1 MSEEYPV
8 IIDSKTVGTLT
19 VTHAGLTTEF
29 LARCSDPG
37 RLIRLSVY
45 GEGGEGYLGV
55 MEPMGGA
62 LTLCRRLSRAA
73 MARFPEPIAY
83 ASEAGAEHAPAPA
96 PVPPREEKPPPRR
109 DRSRGG
115 GQTDLLWYAVGDGSL
130 FTVSGGRGY
139 RAIPMAAWGLPLERA
154 VEKRL
159 IDGVE
164 YAVFPLEE
172 GRI

>member
-1 MSEEYPV
+1 MSEEYPI
-8 IIDSKTVGTLT
+8 IIDSRTAGTLT
-19 VTHAGLTTEF
+19 VTPAGLTTEF
-29 LARCSDPG
+29 LARCADPG

-73 MARFPEPIAY
+73 MALFPERIDY
-83 ASEAGAEHAPAPA
+83 AAEAGAEHTPGPAPA
-96 PVPPREEKPPPRR
+96 PPAEEKPSSRR
-109 DRSRGG
+109 GRSREGEQG
-115 GQTDLLWYAVGDGSL
+115 DLLWYTVGDGSL

-139 RAIPMAAWGLPLERA
+139 RAIPAAAWGLPMERA

-172 GRI
+172 GKI